1 MTTRP
6 QYLADLRRLERETDM
21 LLANVASFG
30 DEEIHRP
37 SLCEGWSR
45 GHVLTHL
52 ARSADALSRL
62 LDNVLTGSDQPM
74 YDSPQQREADIE
86 AGASRPAK
94 EILADLRQAH
104 AGFMDRARKLADS
117 PDAAEEIQLR
127 GRTFHTHALPNLR
140 CAEVVIHHQ
149 DLEATFELHEADP
162 DSQLDALNSVVW
174 VLQGKPEV
182 PGITV
187 TTYEGDELV
196 IGDGATTVIGERDG
210 VVDWLAR
217 GRADRVR
224 TTDGSPLPEVPRW

>member
-1 MTTRP
+1 
-6 QYLADLRRLERETDM
+6 M

-30 DEEIHRP
+30 DEEIRRP
-37 SLCEGWSR
+37 SLCEGWTR

-52 ARSADALSRL
+52 ARSAEAMTRL
-62 LDNVLTGSDQPM
+62 LDNALTGGDRPM
-74 YDSPQQREADIE
+74 YDSPERRETDIE

-94 EILADLRQAH
+94 EILADLQQTHDA
-104 AGFMDRARKLADS
+104 FMDHARRLADN
-117 PDAAEEIQLR
+117 PDAAGEIQLR
-127 GRTFHTHALPNLR
+127 GRTFATHAIPNLR

-182 PGITV
+182 PGLTV

-210 VVDWLAR
+210 MVDWLAR
-217 GRADRVR
+217 GRTGRVR